1 MEPTNRFDTTRTV
14 AADQERE
21 QQPIDFSHSR
31 TLGDI
36 LKEVKRMKSRS
47 ETLPTSDGKHRF
59 TPEDIAQRIE
69 KAVRAALFAARDPEQ
84 PLLTRRLSPG
94 HLDDLFA
101 EQGITS
107 TAGLREAMVRVM
119 ARASQISGE
128 DLKLMREIRQE
139 GEFNPIHTLPEDEF
153 TRRYPREQVVERVT
167 TTTPDLEAQVAIRW
181 REIDRAKEQAGR
193 AEQQRKLRDWE
204 DARSRVVFSQ
214 EWITQPTAAD
224 GYKQYGQAQEANR
237 TQRESKERAARGKN
251 FARIEG
257 VADYNSIANDIAL
270 MMGAARSEISYTGL
284 NYAKGR
290 DGRLEPKVTRTYSLP
305 IEGAPGHVMTVTLF
319 SEADIPER
327 GTPREI
333 PEHFQGVMV
342 EGVDQ
347 LRAYAGERAQSA
359 EQQRVVRLAREQ
371 MQKVEAQVRAKY
383 GIDLGIDRKLATLL

>member
-1 MEPTNRFDTTRTV
+1 
-14 AADQERE
+14 
-21 QQPIDFSHSR
+21 
-31 TLGDI
+31 
-36 LKEVKRMKSRS
+36 MKSRS

-59 TPEDIAQRIE
+59 TPEDVAQRIE
-69 KAVRAALFAARDPEQ
+69 KAARAALLAKHDPEE
-84 PLLTRRLSPG
+84 PLLTRQIAPG
-94 HLDDLFA
+94 QLDDLFA
-101 EQGITS
+101 EHGITS

-119 ARASQISGE
+119 TRFSKIAGE
-128 DLKLMREIRQE
+128 DLNLVREIRQE
-139 GEFNPIHTLPEDEF
+139 GQFNPIHKLSEDQFIEQ
-153 TRRYPREQVVERVT
+153 YPRERVAERVT
-167 TTTPDLEAQVAIRW
+167 TTTPDLEVQVAVRW
-181 REIDRAKEQAGR
+181 REIDRNREQAGR

-224 GYKQYGQAQEANR
+224 GYKQYGEAQEANR
-237 TQRESKERAARGKN
+237 IKREAKERAARGKN

-257 VADYNSIANDIAL
+257 VVDYNSISNDVAL
-270 MMGAARSEISYTGL
+270 MMGAAQSEISYAGL

-290 DGRLEPKVTRTYSLP
+290 DGRLEPKVTRTFSLP
-305 IEGAPGHVMTVTLF
+305 IEGAPGHLMTVTLF

-371 MQKVEAQVRAKY
+371 MQRVESQVRAKY
-383 GIDLGIDRKLATLL
+383 GIDLGIDRKLANLL